1 MLGRLMCALGRHA
14 WRPYENPEMG
24 AAPYQVCARCGK
36 DEPQYDLPKAGPA
49 GTIPGG

>member
-1 MLGRLMCALGRHA
+1 MGRLMCALGRHA

-36 DEPQYDLPKAGPA
+36 DEPQYDPP
-49 GTIPGG
+49 